1 MARLGLI
8 SVLLVGFL
16 LFSTMAAKKSD
27 DLGRDT
33 EHFDSTAAEPSSDS
47 EKKAN
52 NSVAGGGIIITGLV
66 TTISAAVFLYI
77 RVTRRRGGVMLTF
90 MPRLILVCS
99 HSCGDRDREKGSGN
113 IIEKEKE
120 KDHDVTKE

>member
-8 SVLLVGFL
+8 SVLLAGFL

-33 EHFDSTAAEPSSDS
+33 EHFASTAAEPSSDS
-47 EKKAN
+47 ERKAN
-52 NSVAGGGIIITGLV
+52 NSVAGGGIIIARLV

-77 RVTRRRGGVMLTF
+77 RVTRGRGGVMLTF
-90 MPRLILVCS
+90 IR
-99 HSCGDRDREKGSGN
+99 DRDREKGSGN

>member
-8 SVLLVGFL
+8 SVLLAGFL
-16 LFSTMAAKKSD
+16 LVSAMAAKKSD

-33 EHFDSTAAEPSSDS
+33 ERFASTAEAPSFRRLGPVGKGGKTGEG

-52 NSVAGGGIIITGLV
+52 NSVAGGGIIIAGLV

-77 RVTRRRGGVMLTF
+77 RVTRRRGGVQ
-90 MPRLILVCS
+90 
-99 HSCGDRDREKGSGN
+99 
-113 IIEKEKE
+113 
-120 KDHDVTKE
+120 